1 MTRTRPAA
9 CAAVAASAAC
19 VALAAVLGGCSR
31 MDAALGQQ
39 WVVVQL
45 ASNTPL
51 ATAKHVTAI
60 CSRASGLRADPVQPT
75 SPGKIVG
82 SVRFISTQAT
92 DADMARLQQCL
103 QRFPFVQGLTMSEPG
118 D

>member
-1 MTRTRPAA
+1 
-9 CAAVAASAAC
+9 
-19 VALAAVLGGCSR
+19 

-45 ASNTPL
+45 ASNTSL
-51 ATAKHVTAI
+51 ATAKHVTAT
-60 CSRASGLRADPVQPT
+60 CSRASGLRAYPVRST

-82 SVRFISTQAT
+82 SVRFMSTQAT
-92 DADMARLQQCL
+92 DADMAKLQQCL
-103 QRFPFVQGLTMSEPG
+103 QRFHSVQGLTVSEPG